1 MDERDLIAPGEHEDE
16 LAAQASEGEFEPEAP
31 NENWLVSYADLMTL
45 LFGFFAML
53 YLTQTL
59 APPPPAVPKAAE
71 TQEQKQETKKEPEK
85 PVGAV
90 PEPPPVSRGVPDLPP
105 MPPSSQAGGNR
116 GFQVA
121 ELFPPT
127 LLVAMALVVV
137 FYVALFLLGRRRH
150 RIIVDPVTGT
160 AAVRKV
166 PILQVGAAAQQPLT
180 PAQLALKA
188 KEEEI
193 LRLDGPDEILEV
205 EEAHGEVAH
214 MTDER
219 WLISYAD
226 MMTLL
231 FGFYAMLYLMG
242 PNFEAVKSS
251 MDQAFSRMRAP
262 QKPIEVPNVPL
273 VPMAEAPTAPPATLA
288 ETSTQ
293 TRTTPE
299 TLAQT
304 QTAAQTATQTVAEAP
319 AVPRPRPTPTREELE
334 KMEEERKANLKER
347 LAQRAQEAAEAEADA
362 RALGR
367 AGGQGGGSS
376 APGEGPGSGM
386 KGKGGKGV
394 GGGRGSGVGAGITD
408 AVGSAI
414 CSEGALTTY
423 SPTCWGSGFFGCLT
437 SGQLRATGGLNGEG
451 GALEFYCVGGKTR
464 VCLTYEHCPW
474 RGGGSYSRDDYPNG
488 FPESSAS
495 PSVME
500 CSPSGLAI
508 NAPGR
513 PGFMAE
519 CRDRPMCNFARIEC
533 DDMGV
538 LHIR

>member
-59 APPPPAVPKAAE
+59 APPPPAAPKVAE
-71 TQEQKQETKKEPEK
+71 TQEQKQEAKKEPEK
-85 PVGAV
+85 PVVAV
-90 PEPPPVSRGVPDLPP
+90 PEPPPMS
-105 MPPSSQAGGNR
+105 PSSQAGGNR
-116 GFQVA
+116 GFQVP

-127 LLVAMALVVV
+127 LLVAMVLVVV

-166 PILQVGAAAQQPLT
+166 PILQVGTAAQQPLT

-293 TRTTPE
+293 TSTTPE
-299 TLAQT
+299 TLAQI
-304 QTAAQTATQTVAEAP
+304 QTSAQTATQTVAEAP
-319 AVPRPRPTPTREELE
+319 AMPRPRPTPTREELE

-347 LAQRAQEAAEAEADA
+347 LAQRAQEAAEAEAEA

-367 AGGQGGGSS
+367 AGGSS
-376 APGEGPGSGM
+376 APGEGRGSGT

-394 GGGRGSGVGAGITD
+394 GGGRGSGVGAGTTD
-408 AVGSAI
+408 AAGSAI

-437 SGQLRATGGLNGEG
+437 SSQLLATGGLNGEG

-464 VCLTYEHCPW
+464 VCLTYEYCPW
-474 RGGGSYSRDDYPNG
+474 RGGRLYSRDDFPNG
-488 FPESSAS
+488 FPESSAN
-495 PSVME
+495 PAVME

-508 NAPGR
+508 NASGR

-519 CRDRPMCNFARIEC
+519 CRDRQMCNFARIEC
-533 DDMGV
+533 DSSGR